1 MSQLKKR
8 GKRGSRSM
16 QWRANLASLALIL
29 GLTLLLVMLGVG
41 WILSHAN
48 LLGSGIQLD
57 TRYKVTG
64 SPTISASFIDQVL
77 DTYNSPAHG
86 KGQQLYTLGQQYNID
101 PVYALAFFM
110 HESGFGTTGVARV
123 TLSLGN
129 IRATPGYASYDGYR
143 KYKSWEEGFA
153 DWYRLIKKQ
162 YVQQWKLSTV
172 AKIIPVYAPSSDHN
186 DVDAYIQSIK
196 TAVDSWRLGQIQV

>member
-1 MSQLKKR
+1 
-8 GKRGSRSM
+8 M